1 MHWKIWPPNFFCG
14 LSPGIMVTKQ
24 LTSWGLFLHWNM
36 QSKAPKKLLWK
47 RLSIL
52 APFTGKKK
60 KNQQKRDCRF
70 WPKIQ
75 THSEGMRVPS
85 QTTTE
90 MASRPGTTLSAYKS
104 SSLLQWNGYLIHVL
118 SLPSIVSSHL
128 YLIKVPP
135 PILILLFDLKLNL
148 VFPLLHS

>member
-60 KNQQKRDCRF
+60 KK
-70 WPKIQ
+70 
-75 THSEGMRVPS
+75 
-85 QTTTE
+85 
-90 MASRPGTTLSAYKS
+90 SAKER
-104 SSLLQWNGYLIHVL
+104 L
-118 SLPSIVSSHL
+118 
-128 YLIKVPP
+128 
-135 PILILLFDLKLNL
+135 
-148 VFPLLHS
+148 